1 MLKRF
6 SNDPVSRVFSPLGRT
21 GYPAI
26 VMVRTDYPTMEM
38 YRILTRM
45 LLGCAA
51 LVFALASG
59 SNSARAQGAEG
70 TVVGRV
76 KNANTRAFLEGAQV
90 SVAGT
95 SFRAVTERDGSFTLL
110 RVPAGRQIINVTY
123 AGLDDGSQE
132 IDVIAGKTQ
141 QALVNLSTK
150 VYQLEEFTVAGL
162 REGNAASITKQ
173 RNAENL
179 VNVVSMDTF
188 GNVADGNVG
197 NFLQNLPGVSV
208 NKEAGDIVG
217 INLRGT
223 PPDLNAVTLDGTR
236 TAAAIAGFSP
246 QGDRASLIDQIP
258 SEFIKE
264 IEVTKASTPDMWAD
278 SLGGSVNLITK
289 SAFDFTDRVITYR
302 AGGSV
307 NTYREGKWSPGWGPT
322 MAFSYMDTF
331 GPERKLAVSLS
342 LSDTKTT
349 NTRDRVQME
358 YNFATDDRNTRAR
371 ELNDVAE
378 RQRSGLGLKFEYRP
392 DSSLKVSLSTVINRY
407 NQDMVR
413 RNFQGSASG
422 NRNVADYNVVSRAA
436 IEAGAI
442 PRTTAGAAA
451 GVAPDFRKGY
461 TELLNATWLNQTAME
476 AKRSKQLKIAFDVEK
491 TWADSSLAFSAS
503 FNPSSFDNNYQG
515 FSATATNRGIGIKID
530 TTDAERPTYTQSM
543 GSASISKGTDFSL
556 YTGER
561 FEQPDRT
568 EEDIVSLGTKYIKEL
583 NHFRYPVKVQA
594 GLGYRSQDR
603 IWSRW
608 RPLWDYLGADG
619 VVGLNPATGRNDDE
633 IGRFIDANGS
643 YGMFN
648 GAMSVRDALDYNIVK
663 GLSMTNPS
671 YFRPRGTSVSLR
683 PPASKAR
690 EDVYAAYLQGTI
702 DMKPLTILTGL
713 RVEKTDVT
721 ATGSFSDPL
730 KPLVPQTTQT
740 GSYQKLFPSVHLR
753 YEPRKNLLF
762 RASYSTSSARP
773 AISDITPATTV
784 THGGASE
791 AGSLGTVV
799 VNNTDLLPQF
809 SQNWDFS
816 AEYYL
821 NPVGVI
827 SVGVFRKDIT
837 DYIAS
842 FIDEIGTGANNGF
855 GGQYVDY
862 TLSTKTNF
870 GKAKIEGVE
879 INYSQQLTMLRA
891 PFNRLSVFANYT
903 KLETSGTYSGG
914 STQLAGFVPEA
925 RNGGV
930 SFSWKDIST
939 SVRYNFKSLYLIG
952 LNPNPQLSRFVTDD
966 PTMDVNVSYR
976 FSSALSVYVDV
987 INAFNKSPSWYTKD
1001 TYRIDMSELYGA
1013 RLSIGISGRF

>member
-1 MLKRF
+1 M
-6 SNDPVSRVFSPLGRT
+6 N
-21 GYPAI
+21 
-26 VMVRTDYPTMEM
+26 M
-38 YRILTRM
+38 YRTLARIV
-45 LLGCAA
+45 LGCAA
-51 LVFALASG
+51 LLLGLASV
-59 SNSARAQGAEG
+59 SSSALAQGAEG

-76 KNANTRAFLEGAQV
+76 QNANTRTFLEGAQV

-95 SFRAVTERDGSFTLL
+95 SIRAVTSRDGSFTLL
-110 RVPAGRQIINVTY
+110 RVPAGRQILNVTY
-123 AGLDDGSQE
+123 TGLDAGTEE
-132 IDVIAGKTQ
+132 IVVTAGGTQ
-141 QALVNLSTK
+141 QALINLSTE

-278 SLGGSVNLITK
+278 SLGGSVNLVTK

-302 AGGSV
+302 VGASL
-307 NTYREGKWSPGWGPT
+307 NTYREGKWSTGWGPS

-349 NTRDRVQME
+349 NARDRVQMD
-358 YNFATDDRNTRAR
+358 YFFATDDRNTNAR

-378 RQRSGLGLKFEYRP
+378 RQRQGLGLKFEYRP
-392 DSSLKVSLSTVINRY
+392 DDSLKLSLSTVINRY

-413 RNFQGSASG
+413 RNRQGSASG
-422 NRNVADYNVVSRAA
+422 GRNIADYNVVSRAA
-436 IEAGAI
+436 IEAGAT
-442 PRTTAGAAA
+442 PRTTTNAAA

-461 TELLNATWLNQTAME
+461 TELLNVNWLNQAAME
-476 AKRSKQLKIAFDVEK
+476 TKRSKQLKIAFDVEK
-491 TWADSSLAFSAS
+491 TWIDSSLSFSAS
-503 FNPSSFDNNYQG
+503 FNPTSYDNNYQG
-515 FSATATNRGIGIKID
+515 FSANANNRGIGIKID
-530 TTDAERPTYTQSM
+530 TTDADRPVYTQSM
-543 GSASISKGTDFSL
+543 GPLTSKGADFSL
-556 YTGER
+556 YTGQR
-561 FEQPDRT
+561 FESPDRT
-568 EEDIVSLGTKYIKEL
+568 TEDIVSVGTKYTKEL
-583 NHFRYPVKVQA
+583 NNLRYPVKVQA

-608 RPLWDYLGADG
+608 RPSWDFVGADG

-643 YGMFN
+643 YGLFN

-663 GLSMTNPS
+663 ALSITNPS
-671 YFRPRGTSVSLR
+671 YFRPRGTTVSNR
-683 PPASKAR
+683 PLASKAR

-713 RVEKTDVT
+713 RVEQTDVT

-740 GSYQKLFPSVHLR
+740 GDYQKLFPSVHLR
-753 YEPRKNLLF
+753 YEPRQNLLF

-784 THGGASE
+784 SHNI
-791 AGSLGTVV
+791 GSNEGIRGSVK
-799 VNNTDLLPQF
+799 VNNSDLRPQF

-821 NPVGVI
+821 NPVGLI
-827 SVGVFRKDIT
+827 SVGVFRKDIS

-842 FIDEIGTGANNGF
+842 FEAEIGTGANNGF
-855 GGQYVDY
+855 GGEYADY
-862 TLSTKTNF
+862 SLSTKTNF
-870 GKAKIEGVE
+870 GKAKIDGLE
-879 INYSQQLTMLRA
+879 INYSQQLTMLPA
-891 PFNRLSVFANYT
+891 PLNRLSVFANYT
-903 KLETSGTYSGG
+903 KLETEGTYSGG
-914 STQLAGFVPEA
+914 ATQLAGFVPEA
-925 RNGGV
+925 RNAGV
-930 SFSWKDIST
+930 SFSWKNIST
-939 SVRYNFKSLYLIG
+939 SVRYNLKSSYVIG
-952 LNPNPQLSRFVTDD
+952 LNSNPQLTRFVTDD

-987 INAFNKSPSWYTKD
+987 INVFNKSPSWYNKD
-1001 TYRIDMSELYGA
+1001 QHRILMSELYGS
-1013 RLSIGISGRF
+1013 RLSVGISGRF

>member
-1 MLKRF
+1 
-6 SNDPVSRVFSPLGRT
+6 
-21 GYPAI
+21 
-26 VMVRTDYPTMEM
+26 MVRSVNPMNMHRTFA
-38 YRILTRM
+38 RIV
-45 LLGCAA
+45 LGCAA
-51 LVFALASG
+51 LLLGLSSVSSPAL
-59 SNSARAQGAEG
+59 AQGAEG

-76 KNANTRAFLEGAQV
+76 QNAKTRAFLEGAQV

-95 SFRAVTERDGSFTLL
+95 SVRAVTERGGSFTLL
-110 RVPAGRQIINVTY
+110 RVPAGRQILNVTY
-123 AGLDDGSQE
+123 TGLDAGSQE
-132 IDVIAGKTQ
+132 IEVVAGGTQ
-141 QALVNLSTK
+141 QVLINLSTE
-150 VYQLEEFTVAGL
+150 VYQLEKFTVAGL

-264 IEVTKASTPDMWAD
+264 IEVTKASTPEMWAD
-278 SLGGSVNLITK
+278 SLGGSVNLVTK
-289 SAFDFTDRVITYR
+289 SAFDFAERVITYR
-302 AGGSV
+302 VGGTI
-307 NTYREGKWSPGWGPT
+307 NTYRDGKWSPGWGPT

-342 LSDTKTT
+342 VSDTKTT

-358 YNFATDDRNTRAR
+358 YFFAGDDRNTRAR

-392 DSSLKVSLSTVINRY
+392 DETLKFSLNTVINRY

-422 NRNVADYNVVSRAA
+422 GRNVADYNVVSRAA
-436 IEAGAI
+436 ILGGAT
-442 PRTTAGAAA
+442 PRTTSGAAA

-461 TELLNATWLNQTAME
+461 TELLNATWLNQTAVE
-476 AKRSKQLKIAFDVEK
+476 TKRSKQLKIGFDVEK
-491 TWADSSLAFSAS
+491 TWVDSSLSFSTS

-515 FSATATNRGIGIKID
+515 FSATAANRGIGIQID
-530 TTDAERPTYTQSM
+530 TTNSERPIYTQSM
-543 GSASISKGTDFSL
+543 GSALIGKGTNFDL
-556 YTGER
+556 YVGER

-568 EEDIVSLGTKYIKEL
+568 EEDIVSVGTEYTKEL
-583 NHFRYPVKVQA
+583 NKFRYPVKVQA

-603 IWSRW
+603 VWSRW
-608 RPLWDYLGADG
+608 RPIWDFVGADG
-619 VVGLNPATGRNDDE
+619 VIGLNPATGRNDDG
-633 IGRFIDANGS
+633 IGRFIDTNGS

-648 GAMSVRDALDYNIVK
+648 GNMTVRDALDYNIVK
-663 GLSMTNPS
+663 ALSISNPS
-671 YFRPRGTSVSLR
+671 HFRPRGSSVSQR
-683 PPASKAR
+683 APASKAR

-702 DMKPLTILTGL
+702 DMKPLTILTGV
-713 RVEKTDVT
+713 RVEQTDVK

-730 KPLVPQTTQT
+730 KPLVPQATQT
-740 GSYQKLFPSVHLR
+740 GDYQKLFPSVHLR
-753 YEPRKNLLF
+753 YEPRQNLLF

-784 THGGASE
+784 THSV
-791 AGSLGTVV
+791 GSDSGSPGTVV

-821 NPVGVI
+821 NPAGLI
-827 SVGVFRKDIT
+827 SVGVFRKDIS
-837 DYIAS
+837 DYIAG
-842 FIDEIGTGANNGF
+842 FIDEVGTGANNGF
-855 GGQYVDY
+855 GGQYADY

-870 GKAKIEGVE
+870 GKAKIQGFEL
-879 INYSQQLTMLRA
+879 NYSQQLIMLPA
-891 PFNRLSVFANYT
+891 PLNRLSVFGNYT

-930 SFSWKDIST
+930 SFSWKNIST
-939 SVRYNFKSLYLIG
+939 SVRYNFKSSYLIN
-952 LNPNPQLSRFVTDD
+952 LATNPQLSRFVTDD

-976 FSSALSVYVDV
+976 FNSALSVYVDV
-987 INAFNKSPSWYTKD
+987 INVFNKSPSWYTKD
-1001 TYRIDMSELYGA
+1001 KYRIDMSELYGS
-1013 RLSIGISGRF
+1013 RLSVGISGRF

>member
-1 MLKRF
+1 MNACKNL
-6 SNDPVSRVFSPLGRT
+6 
-21 GYPAI
+21 A
-26 VMVRTDYPTMEM
+26 
-38 YRILTRM
+38 RILVGCVAL
-45 LLGCAA
+45 LLG
-51 LVFALASG
+51 LASV
-59 SNSARAQGAEG
+59 SNSAFAQIAEG
-70 TVVGRV
+70 TVVGKV

-110 RVPAGRQIINVTY
+110 RVPAGRKIINVTY

-132 IDVIAGKTQ
+132 VDVIAGKTQ
-141 QALVNLSTK
+141 QALFNLSTK

-188 GNVADGNVG
+188 GNVADGNIG
-197 NFLQNLPGVSV
+197 NFLQNLPGVSA

-278 SLGGSVNLITK
+278 SLGGSVNLVTK
-289 SAFDFTDRVITYR
+289 SAFDFTNRVVTYR
-302 AGGSV
+302 AGGSI
-307 NTYREGKWSPGWGPT
+307 NTYREGKWSTGWGPT

-331 GPERKLAVSLS
+331 GPDRKLAVSLS
-342 LSDTKTT
+342 LSDMKTT
-349 NTRDRVQME
+349 NARDRVQMQ
-358 YNFATDDRNTRAR
+358 YAFATDDRNTNAR
-371 ELNDVAE
+371 ELNDVTE

-392 DSSLKVSLSTVINRY
+392 DDSLKVALSTVINRY
-407 NQDMVR
+407 NSDMVR
-413 RNFQGSASG
+413 RNFVGSFSG
-422 NRNVADYNVVSRAA
+422 DRNIANYNVVSRAA

-442 PRTTAGAAA
+442 PRTTTGAAA

-461 TELLNATWLNQTAME
+461 TELLNATWLNQTAMDT
-476 AKRSKQLKIAFDVEK
+476 KRSKQLKLGFDVEK
-491 TWADSSLAFSAS
+491 TWIDSSLSFSAS
-503 FNPSSFDNNYQG
+503 FNPSSFDSNYEG
-515 FSATATNRGIGIKID
+515 FSATAAGHGIGIKID
-530 TTDAERPTYTQSM
+530 TTNADRPVYTQSM
-543 GSASISKGTDFSL
+543 GSVSINKGTNFSL
-556 YTGER
+556 YTGQR

-568 EEDIVSLGTKYIKEL
+568 EEDIVSLGTDYTKKL
-583 NHFRYPVKVQA
+583 NSFRFPVKVQA
-594 GLGYRSQDR
+594 GLGYRSQNR

-608 RPLWDYLGADG
+608 RPAWDYLGADG

-643 YGMFN
+643 YGIFN

-663 GLSMTNPS
+663 ALSITNPS
-671 YFRPRGTSVSLR
+671 YFRPRGTTVSQR

-713 RVEKTDVT
+713 RAEQTDVT

-730 KPLVPQTTQT
+730 KPLIPQATQT
-740 GSYQKLFPSVHLR
+740 GNYQKLFPSVHLR
-753 YEPRKNLLF
+753 YEARQNLLF

-784 THGGASE
+784 THGGGSDS
-791 AGSLGTVV
+791 GSLGTVV
-799 VNNTDLLPQF
+799 VNNTGLLPQF

-821 NPVGVI
+821 NPAGLV
-827 SVGVFRKDIT
+827 SVGVFRKDIS

-842 FIDEIGTGANNGF
+842 LVGEIGTGANNGF

-870 GKAKIEGVE
+870 GKAKIEGIE
-879 INYSQQLTMLRA
+879 INYSQQLTMLTA

-914 STQLAGFVPEA
+914 STQLTGFVPEA

-930 SFSWKDIST
+930 SFSWKNIST
-939 SVRYNFKSLYLIG
+939 SVRYNFKGSYLIG

-966 PTMDVNVSYR
+966 PTADVNLSYR

-987 INAFNKSPSWYTKD
+987 VNVFNKSPSWYTKD
-1001 TYRIDMSELYGA
+1001 KYRIDMSELYGS
-1013 RLSIGISGRF
+1013 RLSVGMSGRF